1 MTIIRHKVKIDC
13 PNFPLMTTGKVI
25 DMLYS
30 YEKVRNTSSN
40 SNYHH
45 LSSIFFNRYLI
56 LVLQVTISSLLLFN
70 ISWFTIF
77 CNIIFFH
84 KSQRLHLPPLTIVC
98 FSSFYLMF
106 LGWPHHSL
114 LLANNISRELC
125 YLDIFHYSDLIC
137 GYEICFHSLSIKAE

>member
-1 MTIIRHKVKIDC
+1 MAIIRHKVKIDC
-13 PNFPLMTTGKVI
+13 PNFPLKTTGKVI

-30 YEKVRNTSSN
+30 YEKVRNTS

-84 KSQRLHLPPLTIVC
+84 KSQRLHLPPPLTIVC